1 MFHEFEDD
9 ISGIPLPVQFT
20 YPFCYEPHPLARL
33 AAGQVQ
39 RYLAQ
44 RADWHEEIGKGKM
57 FGVLVVQEEGGKTG
71 FLAAFSGNI
80 AHSNRH
86 PYFVPPVYD
95 LLRPDG
101 FFRIEEARISAINCR
116 IADMEQSGRYLSL
129 QAQLDALRSEATA
142 AIREFSAR
150 IKARKQERDERRKQ
164 TLPDEEN
171 NALIRESQFEKAE
184 LRRLKKA
191 YEVEVSR
198 LDSEVQEWLHEIE
211 LLKTERKKRSAALQ
225 RKLFEQFRL
234 LDATG
239 RDKGLC
245 AIFEEARHELPPAG
259 AGECAAPKLLQFAFL
274 HHLRPVAMGEFWWG
288 ASPKAEIR
296 KHLHFYPACIGK
308 CEPIL
313 KHMLNGL
320 EVEANPLEANR
331 TCRVATVYED
341 AWIWVVDKP
350 AGMLSVP
357 GKGNR
362 PSVYGAA
369 KERFPEATGPLAAHR
384 LDMHTSGLLV
394 VAKTKEAHEQLQ
406 KQFLD
411 KTVEKEYIAI
421 LEGNVERD
429 EGEIDL
435 PLLLDYEHRPQ
446 QKVDYVHGKPAV
458 TKYKVLARN
467 SDGTTR
473 VAFYPQTGR
482 THQLRVHAAH
492 PLGLNAPIKGD
503 MLYGTPSARLYLH
516 AASIRFRHPADGRM
530 LSLHA
535 PEPF

>member
-20 YPFCYEPHPLARL
+20 YPFCYEPHPLTRL
-33 AAGQVQ
+33 AARQVQ

-44 RADWHEEIGKGKM
+44 RADWHEEIGQGKM
-57 FGVLVVQEEGGKTG
+57 FGVLVVQEDSGKTG

-101 FFRIEEARISAINCR
+101 FFRIEEARITAINRR

-129 QAQLDALRSEATA
+129 QARLDALRSEAEA
-142 AIREFSAR
+142 AIREFSTR
-150 IKARKQERDERRKQ
+150 IKVRKQERDERRKQ
-164 TLPDEEN
+164 TLSDEEN

-191 YEVEVSR
+191 YEGEVSR
-198 LDSEVQEWLHEIE
+198 SDSEVQAWLHEIG

-225 RKLFEQFRL
+225 RKLFEQFRM

-239 RDKGLC
+239 QDKGLC

-313 KHMLNGL
+313 KYMLNGL
-320 EVEANPLEANR
+320 EVEANPLEASPP
-331 TCRVATVYED
+331 CRVATVYED

-369 KERFPEATGPLAAHR
+369 KERFPDATGPLVVHR

-394 VAKTKEAHEQLQ
+394 VAKTKEAHGQLQ

-411 KTVEKEYIAI
+411 KTIEKEYIAI

-429 EGEIDL
+429 EGEINL

-446 QKVDYVHGKPAV
+446 QKVDYEHGKPAT

-503 MLYGTPSARLYLH
+503 MLYGTPSVRLYLH

-535 PEPF
+535 PVPF